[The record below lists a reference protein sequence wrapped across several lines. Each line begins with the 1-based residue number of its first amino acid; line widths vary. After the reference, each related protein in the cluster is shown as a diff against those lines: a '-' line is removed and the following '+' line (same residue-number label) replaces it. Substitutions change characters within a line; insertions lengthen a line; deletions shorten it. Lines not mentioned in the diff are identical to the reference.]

1 MPGVVARTS
10 TYALT
15 NVTFKYASVIAKM
28 GLEAAVQ
35 AYPLLEKG
43 VNVYGGSVT
52 YEAVAKDLG
61 LEYKPYKSM
70 I

>member
-1 MPGVVARTS
+1 
-10 TYALT
+10 
-15 NVTFKYASVIAKM
+15 VTFKYASIIAKM
-28 GLEAAVQ
+28 GLEEAVQ

-43 VNVYGGSVT
+43 VNVYGGKVT

-61 LEYKPYKSM
+61 MEYVPYKQM